1 MEEFEEER
9 LPDRLRAARVGP
21 CGTIEG
27 DSLMDDTAKA
37 TLAAAV
43 VGGYVLGRTK
53 KGRLALTIAT
63 YLAGR
68 RFGLEPRQLAAEGM
82 RRLGEM
88 PQFAGLQD
96 QLKGEVL
103 DAGRKAVTAV
113 ADRGMSSLADVIG
126 DRTARLGEKQDEGEE
141 EAEEEEPEEEE
152 AEEEEAE
159 EEEPEEEEAEEE
171 EAEEEEPEAR
181 PKRHGSSRQS
191 AKPRRAPGEGVAHKK
206 AAPARREK
214 PRTAK
219 KSASRTKAPAKKTAP
234 AKKSAAKKPTS
245 SKQASSR
252 ADRRR

>member
-1 MEEFEEER
+1 
-9 LPDRLRAARVGP
+9 
-21 CGTIEG
+21 
-27 DSLMDDTAKA
+27 MDDTAKA

-88 PQFAGLQD
+88 PQFAELQD

-113 ADRGMSSLADVIG
+113 ADRGMSSLADVIS
-126 DRTARLGEKQDEGEE
+126 DRTARLGEKQDEGEEEPEEEEPEEEPEE

-152 AEEEEAE
+152 AEEEE
-159 EEEPEEEEAEEE
+159 EPE
-171 EAEEEEPEAR
+171 EAR
-181 PKRHGSSRQS
+181 PKRRGGSRQS
-191 AKPRRAPGEGVAHKK
+191 AKPRRAPREGGARKR
-206 AAPARREK
+206 AAPASGEK

-245 SKQASSR
+245 SKRAASSR